1 MAPAKRSTLKYPLI
15 AREGRLY
22 ILIALG
28 GAIVV
33 TAAAGWL
40 WSVPFWLAFAL
51 VLQFFRDPPR
61 EIPVE
66 PGAVLS
72 PAHGKV
78 VAIGEVDDPYLKRRA
93 RRISIFMNVFCVHS
107 NRMPVGGVVR
117 ARWYHPGRF
126 FNAALDKA
134 SEHNERNALWVR
146 TAGGIDVVVVQV
158 AGLIARRILCYVD
171 KGDPVAGGE
180 RYGFI
185 RFGSRLDVYLPPQ
198 AEPSVALG
206 QWVRGGS
213 DIIARIDTASYL
225 DEPPRAATEG

>member
-78 VAIGEVDDPYLKRRA
+78 VAIGEVDDPYLKRRV

-117 ARWYHPGRF
+117 ARWYYPGRF

-134 SEHNERNALWVR
+134 SEHNERNALWIR

>member
-1 MAPAKRSTLKYPLI
+1 MVPAKRSTLKYPLI

-28 GAIVV
+28 AAIVV

-40 WSVPFWLAFAL
+40 WSIPLWLAFVL

-185 RFGSRLDVYLPPQ
+185 RFGSGLDVYLPPL
-198 AEPSVALG
+198 AEASVSLG
-206 QWVRGGS
+206 QWVRAGS
-213 DIIARIDTASYL
+213 DIIARIDTAKYL
-225 DEPPRAATEG
+225 DEPPRSAAEG